1 MTVFLTPN
9 PMNRRELEDEFDWQE
24 NMDRIHGDQHELT
37 RREMVNRTAVAII
50 ALGIPTIF
58 ALHGCREAKR
68 GKEIAPRFHDTIDLN
83 PKEKKPAPAPKPNED
98 HGSPSQTAVA

>member
-37 RREMVNRTAVAII
+37 RLEVMARTGVAII
-50 ALGIPTIF
+50 ALSIPTILT
-58 ALHGCREAKR
+58 LHGCREAKN
-68 GKEIAPRFHDTIDLN
+68 GKQVSPRFKDHIDLN
-83 PKEKKPAPAPKPNED
+83 PKKPAPAPKPNED